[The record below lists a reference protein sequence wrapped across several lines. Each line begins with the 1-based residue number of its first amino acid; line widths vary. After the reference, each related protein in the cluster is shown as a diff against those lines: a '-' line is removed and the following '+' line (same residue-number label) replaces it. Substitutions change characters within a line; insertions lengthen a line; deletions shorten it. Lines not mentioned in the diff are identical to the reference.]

1 MGAAARAGRSRW
13 AGAAA
18 VPLES
23 PSMRVRALIVVL
35 VALNLGVA
43 AWWLTRPSTAPR
55 PLPASDKGG
64 VALVLLP
71 AQVATAS
78 PATASGNGGVGPQA
92 AGPAPATCLSVGPF
106 PDRGAAEVAQAGLGT
121 LLREAEIREEPGA
134 ASGYRVLLPP
144 AASRAE
150 AQATA
155 DRIAAAGFQD
165 FLLLNQG
172 EDANGIALGAYRGRE
187 TAERRVAALRAA
199 GFPAQLRAQGAA
211 GPSRWWLD
219 GASAD
224 ADAVRATFPAAQERD
239 CATLPGGTLR

>member
-43 AWWLTRPSTAPR
+43 AWWLTRPSPAPR

-165 FLLLNQG
+165 FMLLNQG
-172 EDANGIALGAYRGRE
+172 EDANGISRPPPQQHPARAHRRRRRSPPQHPDRRG
-187 TAERRVAALRAA
+187 TAPPRRGSAGPAVCSHPCRA
-199 GFPAQLRAQGAA
+199 RYAA
-211 GPSRWWLD
+211 GPRP
-219 GASAD
+219 
-224 ADAVRATFPAAQERD
+224 VQR
-239 CATLPGGTLR
+239 LRQRSSLL

>member
-43 AWWLTRPSTAPR
+43 AWWLTRPSPAPR

-71 AQVATAS
+71 AQAAMSS
-78 PATASGNGGVGPQA
+78 PATASGIEDVGPQA

-165 FLLLNQG
+165 FMLLNQG

>member
-13 AGAAA
+13 AGAAI

-92 AGPAPATCLSVGPF
+92 AGPAPATGLSDP
-106 PDRGAAEVAQAGLGT
+106 PHQAAGL
-121 LLREAEIREEPGA
+121 LNSKPAWAIPG
-134 ASGYRVLLPP
+134 
-144 AASRAE
+144 SRSE
-150 AQATA
+150 
-155 DRIAAAGFQD
+155 G
-165 FLLLNQG
+165 
-172 EDANGIALGAYRGRE
+172 
-187 TAERRVAALRAA
+187 
-199 GFPAQLRAQGAA
+199 
-211 GPSRWWLD
+211 SR
-219 GASAD
+219 SN
-224 ADAVRATFPAAQERD
+224 R
-239 CATLPGGTLR
+239 